1 MVWVRL
7 CAGRRARWQKS
18 ALVALDVVHRGL
30 EAVRHTYLHVI
41 CLFYNSRSC
50 PVLCSNLACAYVITV
65 L

>member
-30 EAVRHTYLHVI
+30 EAVKHTYLHVV